1 MCFGLWSVVPVS
13 CQFVSFCLYV
23 VRWVCCVLELWW
35 PVNFGVHCDSW
46 QDVGLSI
53 SNALCH
59 LPCHWEG
66 NHHLLKYVY
75 KSSYVFTSTSYLIVW
90 EVLFEITH
98 FFSVTYDYVESHFL
112 YSLVFVITKTQV
124 SKVETHLFE
133 IAYDQ
138 ILLVISD
145 QNHKSWIIFDYTLQ
159 FIEYYLL
166 LVLFEYST

>member
-1 MCFGLWSVVPVS
+1 M
-13 CQFVSFCLYV
+13 
-23 VRWVCCVLELWW
+23 
-35 PVNFGVHCDSW
+35 
-46 QDVGLSI
+46 
-53 SNALCH
+53 
-59 LPCHWEG
+59 
-66 NHHLLKYVY
+66 
-75 KSSYVFTSTSYLIVW
+75 
-90 EVLFEITH
+90 
-98 FFSVTYDYVESHFL
+98 ESHVL